1 MELDLSATEPG
12 TFEVIVRTVEGGQT
26 QSATIE
32 FFGDS
37 QIFHDLSN
45 VMDSTYPEGL
55 CHALSFS
62 QVDLD
67 PAHARRMFE
76 S

>member
-1 MELDLSATEPG
+1 
-12 TFEVIVRTVEGGQT
+12 
-26 QSATIE
+26 
-32 FFGDS
+32 
-37 QIFHDLSN
+37 